1 MRADAPT
8 RFAARGGDTWSAAWT
23 LAGAV
28 QLGGFALD
36 FVRSGRGLPAL
47 AWPDGGLALFAFIA
61 VIVGLRLLLGRLAP
75 AWLDTLGGTRL
86 GVVCLVVLGLW
97 AAPLGIFAQVATG
110 PAPIHL
116 RVLSAPPFIAALLL
130 LLATLA
136 WAMLAHLAR
145 GLRPSSLFLVNHL
158 GVFIAVAA
166 SLFGAGDVRR
176 LDIWVAEGDLAW
188 TGTPTPPDTDRTPV
202 ELPFALHLHTL
213 AVDHYPPRLT
223 LLRASDGESLLPRG
237 AGPLPLAPGL
247 RATLADHAIE
257 VLEFTE
263 NAPWSPLARDPLPA
277 ARLRV
282 VAPDGRTSEGW
293 VTAGHGRV
301 PPLYLGLGATVAAL
315 TDPRPREFRSDL
327 TLVEPGRTDGL
338 TTSVRV
344 NHPLRHDGW
353 WIYQKGF
360 DTDRADGRRWS
371 RLEAVRDPWLPALYT
386 GLSLMALGAL
396 LALARAASLARAT
409 ARALSPNVRNTNIG
423 AGLSP

>member
-1 MRADAPT
+1 MRAVSPA
-8 RFAARGGDTWSAAWT
+8 RFAWSGGDTWSAAWT

-28 QLGGFALD
+28 QLGGFGLD
-36 FVRSGRGLPAL
+36 LIRDGRGLPAL
-47 AWPDGGLALFAFIA
+47 AWPEGGIALVAFLALIA
-61 VIVGLRLLLGRLAP
+61 GLRSILLRLAP

-86 GVVCLVVLGLW
+86 GVVCLIVLGLW
-97 AAPLGIFAQVATG
+97 AVPLGIFAQIETG

-130 LLATLA
+130 LLASLA

-158 GVFIAVAA
+158 GVFVAVAA
-166 SLFGAGDVRR
+166 GLFGAGDVRR
-176 LDIWVAEGDLAW
+176 LDVWVAEGDLAW
-188 TGTPTPPDTDRTPV
+188 TGLPARPGAAAAPV
-202 ELPFALHLHTL
+202 ELPFALHLHSLT
-213 AVDHYPPRLT
+213 VEHYPPRLT
-223 LLRASDGESLLPRG
+223 LLRANDGASLLPRG
-237 AGPLPLAPGL
+237 TGPLPLAPGL
-247 RATLADHAIE
+247 RATLADHAVE

-301 PPLYLGLGATVAAL
+301 PPLYLGLGPALAAL

-327 TLVEPGRTDGL
+327 TLVEPGRAEGL
-338 TTSVRV
+338 LTSVRV
-344 NHPLRHDGW
+344 NHPLRHRGW

-371 RLEAVRDPWLPALYT
+371 QLEAVRDPWLPATYT
-386 GLSLMALGAL
+386 GLALMALGAL
-396 LALARAASLARAT
+396 LALTRAAALARST
-409 ARALSPNVRNTNIG
+409 ARTLNPNVRDANIS
-423 AGLSP
+423 AGPSP